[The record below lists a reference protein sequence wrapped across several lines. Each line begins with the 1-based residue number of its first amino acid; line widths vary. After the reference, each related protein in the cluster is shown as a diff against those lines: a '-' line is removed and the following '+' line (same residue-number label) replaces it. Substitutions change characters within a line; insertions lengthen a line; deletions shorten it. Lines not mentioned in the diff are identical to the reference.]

1 MTRTARSRALG
12 SRPARSRTARQHA
25 VGLAALLLLVAAA
38 PASASATPSPAS
50 SPARHLEGTLPSGA
64 AYMIDTPDHWNGT
77 VLLFSHGYRPEGSP
91 NPAVNAPDEPTKQLL
106 LKEGYALVGSSYATT
121 GWSVEQAVP
130 DQLAALDAFTKE
142 VGAARRTLA
151 WGQSLGGL
159 ITTTIAERYPGRIDG
174 SLSMCGLVHGGV
186 ANWNSTLDATFALR
200 TLLAPGAGDADVRLT
215 GFKDAAD
222 AAASAK
228 RLGETLGTAQNSA
241 DGRARIALAAAL
253 HAIPGWND
261 PRTPR
266 PAPDDYPAQQANQYT
281 AVRGLVAQPGFAWR
295 AEAERRA
302 GGNMSWNTGV
312 DYSAMLARSS
322 QYKEVKALYK
332 SAGLSL
338 RDDLRALAR
347 APRVSA
353 EPRAVRYMADH
364 AAPSGRLDKPQLT
377 IHTTGDALVP
387 VRTESAYRQ
396 AVAEAGRSP
405 LLRQAYTENAGH
417 CTFSPGEQLAAV
429 HTIDHRLTSGS
440 WGDTSPSA
448 LNSRAQQADPTTEA
462 RYTTFRPGPYPRPF
476 RGQGLFG

>member
-1 MTRTARSRALG
+1 MTGTT
-12 SRPARSRTARQHA
+12 RPRTARQPA

-38 PASASATPSPAS
+38 PASATPSTS
-50 SPARHLEGTLPSGA
+50 GHVEGTLPSGA
-64 AYMIDTPDHWNGT
+64 AYMIDTPDDWNGT

-91 NPAVNAPDEPTKQLL
+91 NPAVNAPDETAKKLL

-130 DQLAALDAFTKE
+130 DQLAALDAFTGE
-142 VGAARRTLA
+142 VGEARRTLA

-159 ITTTIAERYPGRIDG
+159 ITTTIAERHPGRIDG

-200 TLLAPGAGDADVRLT
+200 TLLTPNSGGGKVQLT
-215 GFKDAAD
+215 GFKDAA
-222 AAASAK
+222 AATASAK
-228 RLGETLGTAQNSA
+228 RLGETLGTAQNTA

-253 HAIPGWND
+253 HNIPGWND
-261 PRTPR
+261 PGTPR

-295 AEAERRA
+295 EEAERRA

-312 DYSAMLARSS
+312 DYSAMLARSAH
-322 QYKEVKALYK
+322 YKEVKALYK

-338 RDDLRALAR
+338 REDLRGLAR

-353 EPRAVRYMADH
+353 EPRAVRYMAAH
-364 AAPSGRLDKPQLT
+364 AAPSGRLSKPQFD

-387 VRTESAYRQ
+387 VQVENAYQR
-396 AVAEAGRSP
+396 AVAGAGRTP

-417 CTFSPGEQLAAV
+417 CTFSPAEQLAAL
-429 HTIDHRLTSGS
+429 HTIEHRVTTGH
-440 WGDTSPSA
+440 WGDTSPLA
-448 LNSRAQQADPTTEA
+448 LNSRAHQADPTTAA
-462 RYTTFRPGPYPRPF
+462 RFAAYRPGPYPRQSYTGSGWKLKAPAHP
-476 RGQGLFG
+476 GSSHG